1 MVAMFAQVVQPLLM
15 LLNDTAGATLD
26 NTSTNAV
33 QNATT
38 LAAPLRMPTDFSS
51 LMTFIYS
58 ISALRDYFKLIVLG
72 GALETLRRIYL
83 TSYSNILDRFF
94 ITATFESDDVAFS
107 EQLFPR
113 CLYTRRLTRVRL
125 DDALALFSSSVSP
138 IPRLL
143 SQH

>member
-1 MVAMFAQVVQPLLM
+1 MVAMLAQVVHPLLL
-15 LLNDTAGATLD
+15 LLNDTAEATLGT
-26 NTSTNAV
+26 TSTNAT

-38 LAAPLRMPTDFSS
+38 LAAHSRMPTDFSS
-51 LMTFIYS
+51 LMAFIYS

-83 TSYSNILDRFF
+83 ASYSSFLDRFF

-113 CLYTRRLTRVRL
+113 CLFTHSLTRVQ
-125 DDALALFSSSVSP
+125 AG
-138 IPRLL
+138 
-143 SQH
+143 

>member
-15 LLNDTAGATLD
+15 LLNDTAEATLG
-26 NTSTNAV
+26 TASTNAI
-33 QNATT
+33 QNVTT
-38 LAAPLRMPTDFSS
+38 LAAPSRMPTDFSS

-83 TSYSNILDRFF
+83 ASYSSILDRFF
-94 ITATFESDDVAFS
+94 ITATFESDDVAYS

-113 CLYTRRLTRVRL
+113 CCLYTHSLTRVQ
-125 DDALALFSSSVSP
+125 AG
-138 IPRLL
+138 
-143 SQH
+143 

>member
-1 MVAMFAQVVQPLLM
+1 MVEGPEVFCHPDLFALVMVAMFAQVVQPLLM
-15 LLNDTAGATLD
+15 LLNDTAEAALGT
-26 NTSTNAV
+26 TSTDAT

-38 LAAPLRMPTDFSS
+38 LAAAAHSRMPTDFSS

-83 TSYSNILDRFF
+83 ASYSSFLDRFF

-113 CLYTRRLTRVRL
+113 CLYTHSLTRVQ
-125 DDALALFSSSVSP
+125 AG
-138 IPRLL
+138 
-143 SQH
+143 